1 MKSCNRTEPVNRWN
15 LWCLLVT
22 CTYKQWH
29 SPVSY
34 PKKMCD
40 DKLKLLYR
48 PSSDVELFM
57 SWTKYLELS
66 IMKSSASE
74 LIRNACFNLECLNC
88 LPGPSQAGISI
99 LDHLWNGFD
108 SDAELFMCRTQI
120 ALIITTYFLSS
131 LNENEYFSPFEFS
144 SAGIKIGV
152 QFSRSKLFVSA
163 LSWIRFVLWKDQH
176 LNQTLGASHESD
188 RGGVWCKWGKGPYF
202 SLKLRM

>member
-1 MKSCNRTEPVNRWN
+1 MKVNIGH
-15 LWCLLVT
+15 LHKVVT
-22 CTYKQWH
+22 YLELKSEKLQSNGACKPLKSMMFACYMYVQTVTLTP
-29 SPVSY
+29 SPILRRCVMINSSFF
-34 PKKMCD
+34 
-40 DKLKLLYR
+40 YR
-48 PSSDVELFM
+48 PGSDVELFM
-57 SWTKYLELS
+57 SRTKYLELS

-88 LPGPSQAGISI
+88 LPSPSQAGISI

-152 QFSRSKLFVSA
+152 QFSRSKLFGSA
-163 LSWIRFVLWKDQH
+163 LI
-176 LNQTLGASHESD
+176 
-188 RGGVWCKWGKGPYF
+188 
-202 SLKLRM
+202 